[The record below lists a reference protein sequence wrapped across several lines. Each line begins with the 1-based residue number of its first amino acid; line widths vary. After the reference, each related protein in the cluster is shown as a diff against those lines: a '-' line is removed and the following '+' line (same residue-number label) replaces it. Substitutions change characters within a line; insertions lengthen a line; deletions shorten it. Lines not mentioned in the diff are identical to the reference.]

1 MSTTN
6 AKAKKAPAI
15 RLIGDNA
22 IAKESV
28 NLARAI
34 KGMDKRVQVYLCSEI
49 NHIEQHRNPT
59 RLNAFFDAISKR
71 GVRTHAMHAFIQR
84 FGNVRYD
91 EEAKRYVVQAVRD
104 KAVAADQLALA
115 IAADW
120 TTFKPE
126 GKVRQ
131 FDLEA
136 SAMRLL
142 FEAFKNGIEM
152 EAIEA
157 AIAKV
162 KGDAAKK
169 AADVL
174 AKAAMADDKPEADDK
189 APAEAE
195 EQA

>member
-1 MSTTN
+1 MSN
-6 AKAKKAPAI
+6 IKSKATKAVALK
-15 RLIGDNA
+15 LIGDNA
-22 IAKESV
+22 IAKESI
-28 NLARAI
+28 NLAKAI

-49 NHIEQHRNPT
+49 AHIEQHRNPT
-59 RLNAFFDAISKR
+59 RLNAFFDAIAKR

-104 KAVAADQLALA
+104 KAVAAEQLALA

-131 FDLEA
+131 FDLDKAAE
-136 SAMRLL
+136 RLL
-142 FEAFKNGIEM
+142 YEAFRNGVDLEQV
-152 EAIEA
+152 EA
-157 AIAKV
+157 AIAKM
-162 KGDAAKK
+162 KDAAAKR
-169 AADVL
+169 AAEAL
-174 AKAAMADDKPEADDK
+174 EKAKAAEPEA
-189 APAEAE
+189 AAE

>member
-1 MSTTN
+1 MSTNT
-6 AKAKKAPAI
+6 AKAKKAAPAI

-49 NHIEQHRNPT
+49 SHIEAHRNPT
-59 RLNAFFDAISKR
+59 RLNAFFDAIAKR

-104 KAVAADQLALA
+104 KAVAAEQLALA
-115 IAADW
+115 MAADW
-120 TTFKPE
+120 TSFKPE

-169 AADVL
+169 AAEAL
-174 AKAAMADDKPEADDK
+174 AKAAMADDKAD

-195 EQA
+195 EVQG

>member
-1 MSTTN
+1 MSTTKSQ
-6 AKAKKAPAI
+6 AMKATAI

-22 IAKESV
+22 IAKESI

-49 NHIEQHRNPT
+49 AHIEAHRNPT

-84 FGNVRYD
+84 FGNVRYNETD
-91 EEAKRYVVQAVRD
+91 KKYVVQAVRD
-104 KAVAADQLALA
+104 KAIAAEQLALA
-115 IAADW
+115 MASEW

-162 KGDAAKK
+162 KTDAAKK

-174 AKAAMADDKPEADDK
+174 AKAAMADDKAD

-195 EQA
+195 EQQ